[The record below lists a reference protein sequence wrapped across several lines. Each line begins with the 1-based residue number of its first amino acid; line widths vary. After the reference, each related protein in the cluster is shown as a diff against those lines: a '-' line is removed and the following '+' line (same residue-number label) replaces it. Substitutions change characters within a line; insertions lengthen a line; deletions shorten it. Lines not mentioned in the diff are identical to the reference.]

1 MYEVLLHIHVHLVT
15 NTFWASTV
23 WEADAR
29 TEPKRVKT
37 GSFAL
42 KEFSGQRARLGCT
55 PSTGGLVLGCGRGA
69 GGAREPRPHTE
80 DQGRA
85 LILLRK
91 A

>member
-1 MYEVLLHIHVHLVT
+1 M
-15 NTFWASTV
+15 V

-55 PSTGGLVLGCGRGA
+55 PSTGGLVLGCDRGGR
-69 GGAREPRPHTE
+69 RSKRTSTSH
-80 DQGRA
+80 
-85 LILLRK
+85 
-91 A
+91 